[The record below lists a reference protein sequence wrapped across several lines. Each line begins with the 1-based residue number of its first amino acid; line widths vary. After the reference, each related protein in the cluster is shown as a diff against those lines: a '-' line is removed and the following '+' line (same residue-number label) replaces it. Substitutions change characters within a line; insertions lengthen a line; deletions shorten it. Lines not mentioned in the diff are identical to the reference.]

1 MLTER
6 PVGEEVASMAES
18 MGGDVL
24 GQVLQAV
31 QGLSEQV
38 KDLSKRMDK
47 LETSMQRLSL
57 DEVQTRNEI
66 NQARRELRAEILG
79 VRTELLQTTRRDSF
93 MDLHAVRME
102 LQLGLHHA
110 HERIDRTHHALF
122 MRELG
127 LYRTMG

>member
-1 MLTER
+1 
-6 PVGEEVASMAES
+6 MAES

-38 KDLSKRMDK
+38 KGLSNRMDK
-47 LETSMQRLSL
+47 LEMSMQRLSL
-57 DEVQTRNEI
+57 DEVE
-66 NQARRELRAEILG
+66 RRRGIDQVRWELRAEILG
-79 VRTELLQTTRRDSF
+79 VQTELRQTTESELRMGLR
-93 MDLHAVRME
+93 AVRLE
-102 LQLGLHHA
+102 FQLGLHHA
-110 HERIDRTHHALF
+110 HERIDRTYHALF

>member
-1 MLTER
+1 
-6 PVGEEVASMAES
+6 MAES

-38 KDLSKRMDK
+38 KVLNSRMDK
-47 LETSMQRLSL
+47 LEMSMQRLSL
-57 DEVQTRNEI
+57 DEVAARNEI

-79 VRTELLQTTRRDSF
+79 VRTELRQTTWREWS
-93 MDLHAVRME
+93 MDLHAIRTE
-102 LQLGLHHA
+102 LQLGLHQA
-110 HERIDRTHHALF
+110 YERIDRAHHALF